1 VAFVWGLHLGVAG
14 LALGTALGAWVN
26 VGVLTWH
33 GRSRALLAIESLFLR
48 ALPAS
53 LLAALAAGFGAWL
66 GARLGETAVVGRQ
79 ADLAA
84 LLGAMICAGLGY
96 GVVVLLFRT
105 RLPLGRFA
113 R

>member
-1 VAFVWGLHLGVAG
+1 MDRITSMEVFAKIVETGSFSAAARQLRLSQAAASKHVQ
-14 LALGTALGAWVN
+14 
-26 VGVLTWH
+26 
-33 GRSRALLAIESLFLR
+33 FLE
-48 ALPAS
+48 
-53 LLAALAAGFGAWL
+53 AWL